1 MEKITFDSGVQEF
14 RINGEGVLR
23 FNPGDPNVYARFMDS
38 ANKME
43 ALEKELSTQAE
54 ALEEGDAQ
62 GMVQLMQLTDRKV
75 KELLSWVFG
84 ADNDFDR
91 ILGGISLFA
100 VADNGKRVIH
110 NLFDALRPVLE
121 AGAKRCA
128 RQAADQA
135 KARRAA
141 R

>member
-1 MEKITFDSGVQEF
+1 MEKITFDSGVQEY

-23 FNPGDPNVYARFMDS
+23 FNPGDPNVYARFLDS
-38 ANKME
+38 AKKME
-43 ALEKELSTQAE
+43 ELEKELSTQAE
-54 ALEEGDAQ
+54 ALDEGDAQ

-84 ADNDFDR
+84 ADNDFDT

-128 RQAADQA
+128 RQAVSQA

>member
-38 ANKME
+38 AKKME
-43 ALEKELSTQAE
+43 ELEKELSAQAQ
-54 ALEEGDAQ
+54 ALNETDTQ

-75 KELLSWVFG
+75 KELLGWVFG

-121 AGAKRCA
+121 TGARRCA
-128 RQAADQA
+128 RQAVSQA